1 MVMISMRNDIS
12 ITSIFNDIRSIK
24 DITIICSI
32 ASLRTCQGNSTIV
45 SWSPTFT
52 MLTMFLFLSIDFLFC
67 TDVIRVGSIL
77 KVNIVFSI
85 YLDNIS
91 TLDLINNILIF

>member
-1 MVMISMRNDIS
+1 
-12 ITSIFNDIRSIK
+12 
-24 DITIICSI
+24 
-32 ASLRTCQGNSTIV
+32 
-45 SWSPTFT
+45 